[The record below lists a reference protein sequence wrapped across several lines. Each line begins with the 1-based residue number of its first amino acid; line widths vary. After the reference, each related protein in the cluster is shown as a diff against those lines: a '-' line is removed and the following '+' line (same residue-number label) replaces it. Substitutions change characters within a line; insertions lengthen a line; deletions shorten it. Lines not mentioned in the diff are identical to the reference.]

1 MRVQLRFAWVGM
13 IAMAQLPAV
22 AHAQSP
28 PASAPP
34 PANAQAPVSP
44 QVQAQAK
51 AFVDKGIAAQNDG
64 QYDVAITYYWQAHKL
79 VPHPLLIFNIAQAHR
94 LAGRIDQAIAMYERY
109 LQADPE
115 GSQASTAQT
124 LLAGLK
130 ARKAQGASR
139 PANAGNAT
147 DARKPADAG
156 ASRDATAL
164 GPAKL
169 EATAPGAVP
178 PEAASRAGAGVADAG
193 ATGSMTATIGA
204 PVNESP
210 PRPGAE
216 LRLAGLIT
224 GAVGVVACGVA
235 IRYGLRASSLSSELS
250 EPNAVYS
257 PTKVN
262 EGRSADNIAIAGW
275 ITGGVLV
282 GTGSV
287 LYYLGYQQGRH
298 AQSLTLAPVVSG
310 ALTGLVVSG
319 TLP

>member
-1 MRVQLRFAWVGM
+1 M
-13 IAMAQLPAV
+13 IVMAQLPAV
-22 AHAQSP
+22 SHAQSP
-28 PASAPP
+28 PVSAPP
-34 PANAQAPVSP
+34 PASA
-44 QVQAQAK
+44 QAQAK
-51 AFVDKGIAAQNDG
+51 AYVDKGIAAQNDG

-109 LQADPE
+109 LQVDPN
-115 GSQASTAQT
+115 GPQASTAQT

-130 ARKAQGASR
+130 ARKTQGASR
-139 PANAGNAT
+139 SANAGNAS

-156 ASRDATAL
+156 ASKDATAP
-164 GPAKL
+164 GTAKL
-169 EATAPGAVP
+169 EATAPGAAQ
-178 PEAASRAGAGVADAG
+178 PEAARKEAAHLDDTGAARSMPATTGV
-193 ATGSMTATIGA
+193 

-210 PRPGAE
+210 PTPGAE

-235 IRYGLRASSLSSELS
+235 IRYGLRASSLSNELS
-250 EPNAVYS
+250 GPNAVYS
-257 PTKVN
+257 PTKVA
-262 EGRSADNIAIAGW
+262 EGHRADNIAIAAW

-298 AQSLTLAPVVSG
+298 AHSLTLAPVVSDK
-310 ALTGLVVSG
+310 LTGLVVSG